1 MKSKKLALVL
11 IAIVLTGCAT
21 VRQIDNDVRTQSTL
35 KSVPVAGY
43 RFERL
48 PSQQTPAQAP
58 AQAAL
63 EGMAEQALSL
73 VGLKRDDARPGYSML
88 IGATLVTAA
97 NSLWNDPWYGPT
109 GMSMTV
115 GFGSRGRGRGG
126 FGGGIYYGPGFGRYG
141 PPLLHREVSLLMR
154 DLSTGQVVYETRAV
168 HDGPW
173 TDDNNILPLMF
184 QAAVSGFPVPPTEL
198 RRVNILL
205 HPTQTSS
212 ATDATPTR

>member
-1 MKSKKLALVL
+1 MKSVKLALIL
-11 IAIVLTGCAT
+11 IALVLTGCAS
-21 VRQIDNDVRTQSTL
+21 VRQIDNDVSTQSTL

-48 PSQQTPAQAP
+48 PSQQAPAQAP
-58 AQAAL
+58 TQAAL
-63 EGMAEQALSL
+63 EAMAEHALSL
-73 VGLKRDDARPGYSML
+73 VGLKRDDAHPGYSVL
-88 IGATLVTAA
+88 IGTTLLSAA
-97 NSLWNDPWYGPT
+97 NTVWNDPWYGL
-109 GMSMTV
+109 GRMSVTV
-115 GFGSRGRGRGG
+115 GFGSRWRGRGS
-126 FGGGIYYGPGFGRYG
+126 FGSGIYYGPGIGRYG

-184 QAAVSGFPVPPTEL
+184 QAAVSGFPAPPTGL

-205 HPTQTSS
+205 QP
-212 ATDATPTR
+212 AG